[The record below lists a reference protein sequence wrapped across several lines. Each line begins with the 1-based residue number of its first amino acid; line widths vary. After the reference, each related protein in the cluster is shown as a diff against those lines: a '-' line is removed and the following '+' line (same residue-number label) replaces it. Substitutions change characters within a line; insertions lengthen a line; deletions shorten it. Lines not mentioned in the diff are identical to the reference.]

1 MNGKEREAMI
11 RELFP
16 LVRRIAVRVNRLIPS
31 ADRDDLIGDGCVGA
45 IKAVDY
51 FDETRNVPLAHYA
64 ARVIAGAILNGVR
77 SMDTVPERVRREI
90 RVADRERYDIAA
102 KTGTLPTQAEMEER
116 RPKLR
121 RAVALASR
129 YTPLSLDDTLPLGE
143 RLTPDWGADPA
154 RVATDRAARGELSHA
169 LSALPERQRKV
180 LVLHYVHGHPL
191 SRIGRLMHISP
202 QRASQLHIAGMK
214 KLKAA
219 MHAVH

>member
-1 MNGKEREAMI
+1 MNGDRREEMI

-16 LVRRIAVRVNRLIPS
+16 LVRRIAARVNRLIPS

-51 FDETRNVPLAHYA
+51 FDASRNVPLAHYA

-90 RVADRERYDIAA
+90 RMADRERYDIAA
-102 KTGTLPTQAEMEER
+102 KTGKLPTQAEMEQR
-116 RPKLR
+116 RPRLR

-143 RLTPDWGADPA
+143 RLALDWGADPA
-154 RVATDRAARGELSHA
+154 LVASERAARGELSDA
-169 LSALPERQRKV
+169 LSVLPERQRKV
-180 LVLHYVHGHPL
+180 LVLHYVHGHSF
-191 SRIGRLMHISP
+191 SRVGRLMHISP
-202 QRASQLHIAGMK
+202 QRASQLHLAGMK
-214 KLKAA
+214 RLKAA
-219 MHAVH
+219 MHAID